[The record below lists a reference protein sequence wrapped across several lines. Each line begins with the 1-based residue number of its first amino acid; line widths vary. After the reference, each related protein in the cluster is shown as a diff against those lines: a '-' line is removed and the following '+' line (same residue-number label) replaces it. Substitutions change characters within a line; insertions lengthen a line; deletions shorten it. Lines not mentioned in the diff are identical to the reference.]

1 MTIIGIGIDILHLPR
16 LTKLLTRKINSKTKF
31 AKRILSS
38 IEYEEWLGREEDST
52 VTQIEQERW
61 LAIR

>member
-16 LTKLLTRKINSKTKF
+16 LTKILTRTINSKTKF

-38 IEYEEWLGREEDST
+38 IEYDEWLKREKDS
-52 VTQIEQERW
+52 VLSQFDQERW